1 MTPPADPRAIA
12 TEALYLT
19 AYEGATVTWEHDDGD
34 VRITHPDGSQ
44 TIFYPADLAPLI
56 AHAGTHYATLAHAL
70 LAALGEREA
79 MLADLPHALDACD
92 CPSPGAWA
100 RECREPYPK
109 EHYDAIDRVRNA
121 AIDRLR
127 AGEE

>member
-19 AYEGATVTWEHDDGD
+19 AYEGATGTWEHDDGD

-56 AHAGTHYATLAHAL
+56 AHAGTHYATLARAL
-70 LAALGEREA
+70 LAALDEREA
-79 MLADLPHALDACD
+79 LLADLAAVVRLAK
-92 CPSPGAWA
+92 
-100 RECREPYPK
+100 ECVRLLAERDVSVEPE
-109 EHYDAIDRVRNA
+109 EHA
-121 AIDRLR
+121 AIERLEAR
-127 AGEE
+127 MT

>member
-1 MTPPADPRAIA
+1 MPADPRAIA

-19 AYEGATVTWEHDDGD
+19 AYEGATGTWEHDDGD

-79 MLADLPHALDACD
+79 MLADLPHALNKCGCEREEVPD
-92 CPSPGAWA
+92 CEGYTHRVWPFV
-100 RECREPYPK
+100 
-109 EHYDAIDRVRNA
+109 HTNAIE
-121 AIDRLR
+121 RLEGR
-127 AGEE
+127 LP